1 LEIPCHIVYHHFTLF
16 GIERTLAMPVEER
29 VGLEDEECFFS
40 MLDATSEE
48 NETHDQLN

>member
-1 LEIPCHIVYHHFTLF
+1 
-16 GIERTLAMPVEER
+16 MPVEER

>member
-1 LEIPCHIVYHHFTLF
+1 LDAPRVTRFEFP
-16 GIERTLAMPVEER
+16 EKAKTLAMPVEER